1 MTESELMKYSLTI
14 KAVALSLCMASA
26 ALMQGCMLNAN
37 EYQYVSSTGDSA
49 KQSTTTDDP
58 SESSPADSSETTTEE
73 TFPEAMH
80 MEPPEVD
87 TEAPVFISYP
97 RTISLAKG
105 KEFVPDDYVGYID
118 DTDRGIE
125 LKVTGEVDVNTAG
138 DYPIQMTIT
147 DDAGNSKTIDV
158 TVKVYVKKPTPT
170 KKPATSSSSKSSTSA
185 TTAKKKTTFADLKN
199 KYETGNAFIG
209 IDVSKYQGNIDFA
222 KVKEAGCHFVIIRM
236 AIYNNGKFG
245 IDTKFEENYKKAK
258 AAGLLVGVYYYSV
271 DNTEKLMKEH
281 CAELAKA
288 LKGKEID
295 FPVAYDFEKW
305 KGFQK
310 LKMNS
315 SDLNNMF
322 YLFCSEMENYGY
334 EAMIYANPYFLRNWF
349 RPGRYKIW
357 LADWKTQPSYV
368 GTFHF
373 WQFSASGRI
382 SGINGNVDVNVY
394 YPDGRTVE
402 AKKEEKSNG

>member
-1 MTESELMKYSLTI
+1 MNKSLKI
-14 KAVALSLCMASA
+14 KVLSLSVCMSA
-26 ALMQGCMLNAN
+26 VMLMQGCMLNAN
-37 EYQYVSSTGDSA
+37 QYQYVTTKDGTSSESTLPADSG
-49 KQSTTTDDP
+49 
-58 SESSPADSSETTTEE
+58 SESSSDESSETTTTEE
-73 TFPEAMH
+73 TIPASLH
-80 MEPPEVD
+80 MDPPEVD

-97 RTISLAKG
+97 RTIQLLKG
-105 KEFVPDDYVGYID
+105 KEFVADEYVGYID
-118 DTDRGIE
+118 DTDREVE
-125 LKVTGEVDVNTAG
+125 LKVTGDVDINTVG
-138 DYPIQMTIT
+138 DYPIQMTIS

-158 TVKVYVKKPTPT
+158 TVKVYTKKPTPT
-170 KKPATSSSSKSSTSA
+170 KKPVSSSSKSSTSN
-185 TTAKKKTTFADLKN
+185 TTKKKYNFSDLKD
-199 KYETGNAFIG
+199 KYASGNAYIG
-209 IDVSKYQGNIDFA
+209 IDVSKYQGNIDFQ
-222 KVKEAGCHFVIIRM
+222 KVKDAGCHFVIIRM

-322 YLFCSEMENYGY
+322 YLFCSEMESYGY

-349 RPGRYKIW
+349 RPGGHKIW

-368 GTFHF
+368 GKFHF
-373 WQFSASGRI
+373 WQFSATGKI
-382 SGINGNVDVNVY
+382 PGINANVDVNIY
-394 YPDGRTVE
+394 YPEGRVVE
-402 AKKEEKSNG
+402 AKKEDKSNG

>member
-1 MTESELMKYSLTI
+1 
-14 KAVALSLCMASA
+14 
-26 ALMQGCMLNAN
+26 MLNAN
-37 EYQYVSSTGDSA
+37 QYQYVTTGETSTETTSAADSG
-49 KQSTTTDDP
+49 
-58 SESSPADSSETTTEE
+58 SESAPADSSETTTEE
-73 TFPEAMH
+73 TVPSSLH
-80 MEPPEVD
+80 MDPPEVD

-97 RTISLAKG
+97 RTISLVKG
-105 KEFVPDDYVGYID
+105 KEFVPDEYVGYID
-118 DTDRGIE
+118 DTDRDVE
-125 LKVTGEVDVNTAG
+125 LKVTGDVDINTVG
-138 DYPIQMTIT
+138 DYPIKMTIT

-158 TVKVYVKKPTPT
+158 TVKVYTKKPTPT
-170 KKPATSSSSKSSTSA
+170 KKPATSSSKSSTSS
-185 TTAKKKTTFADLKN
+185 TTKKKYNFSDLKE
-199 KYETGNAFIG
+199 KYATGNAYIG
-209 IDVSKYQGNIDFA
+209 IDVSKYQGNIDFN
-222 KVKEAGCHFVIIRM
+222 KVRDAGCHFVIIRM

-258 AAGLLVGVYYYSV
+258 EAGLLVGVYYYSV

-322 YLFCSEMENYGY
+322 YLFCSEMQNYGY

-349 RPGRYKIW
+349 KPGHYKIW

-373 WQFSASGRI
+373 WQFSATGRI
-382 SGINGNVDVNVY
+382 AGIQGDVDVNVY
-394 YPDGRTVE
+394 YPEGRTVE
-402 AKKEEKSNG
+402 PKKEDSNG

>member
-1 MTESELMKYSLTI
+1 MNKSLKI
-14 KAVALSLCMASA
+14 KALSLSVCMSA
-26 ALMQGCMLNAN
+26 VMLMQGCMLNAN
-37 EYQYVSSTGDSA
+37 QYQYVTTKDSA
-49 KQSTTTDDP
+49 SSESALPADSG
-58 SESSPADSSETTTEE
+58 SESSSDESSETTTTEE
-73 TFPEAMH
+73 TIPASLH
-80 MEPPEVD
+80 MDPPEVD

-97 RTISLAKG
+97 RTIQLLKG
-105 KEFVPDDYVGYID
+105 KEFVADDYVGYID
-118 DTDRGIE
+118 DTDREVE
-125 LKVTGEVDVNTAG
+125 LKVTGEVDINTVG
-138 DYPIQMTIT
+138 DYPIQMTIS

-158 TVKVYVKKPTPT
+158 TVKVYTKKPTPT
-170 KKPATSSSSKSSTSA
+170 KKPVSSSSKSSTSN
-185 TTAKKKTTFADLKN
+185 TTKKKYNFSDLKD
-199 KYETGNAFIG
+199 KYASGNAYIG
-209 IDVSKYQGNIDFA
+209 IDVSKYQGNIDFQ
-222 KVKEAGCHFVIIRM
+222 KVKDAGCHFVILRM

-258 AAGLLVGVYYYSV
+258 AAGLLIGVYYYSV

-305 KGFQK
+305 KGFQN

-322 YLFCSEMENYGY
+322 YLFCSEMESYGY

-349 RPGRYKIW
+349 RPGGHKIW

-368 GTFHF
+368 GKFYF
-373 WQFSASGRI
+373 WQFSATGKI
-382 SGINGNVDVNVY
+382 PGINANVDVNIY
-394 YPDGRTVE
+394 YPEGRVVE
-402 AKKEEKSNG
+402 AKKEDKSNG

>member
-1 MTESELMKYSLTI
+1 MNKTLKI
-14 KAVALSLCMASA
+14 KAVSLSFCMCAT

-37 EYQYVSSTGDSA
+37 EYSYISQTGTSGSESA
-49 KQSTTTDDP
+49 AYTDTG
-58 SESSPADSSETTTEE
+58 SESSPADSSGNTTEE
-73 TFPEAMH
+73 TIPSSLH

-118 DTDRGIE
+118 DTDRDVE
-125 LKVTGEVDVNTAG
+125 LKVTGEVDNNTVG

-158 TVKVYVKKPTPT
+158 TVKVYAKKPTPT
-170 KKPATSSSSKSSTSA
+170 KKPTSSTSKTSSTG
-185 TTAKKKTTFADLKN
+185 TTKSKKPSFADLKS

-209 IDVSKYQGNIDFA
+209 ID
-222 KVKEAGCHFVIIRM
+222 
-236 AIYNNGKFG
+236 
-245 IDTKFEENYKKAK
+245 TKFEDNYKKAK
-258 AAGLLVGVYYYSV
+258 AAGLLIGVYYYSV

-322 YLFCSEMENYGY
+322 YLFCTEMESYGY
-334 EAMIYANPYFLRNWF
+334 DAMIYANPYFLRNWF
-349 RPGRYKIW
+349 KPGHYKIW

-368 GTFHF
+368 GTFYF
-373 WQFSASGRI
+373 WQFSATGRI
-382 SGINGNVDVNVY
+382 AGIQGDVDVNIY
-394 YPDGRTVE
+394 YPEGRTVE
-402 AKKEEKSNG
+402 AKKEDSNG

>member
-1 MTESELMKYSLTI
+1 MNKSLKI
-14 KAVALSLCMASA
+14 KALSLSVCMSA
-26 ALMQGCMLNAN
+26 VMLMQGCMLNAN
-37 EYQYVSSTGDSA
+37 QYQYVTTKDSA
-49 KQSTTTDDP
+49 SSESALPSDSG
-58 SESSPADSSETTTEE
+58 SESSSDESSETTTTEE
-73 TFPEAMH
+73 TIPASLH
-80 MEPPEVD
+80 MDPPEVD

-97 RTISLAKG
+97 RTIQLLKG
-105 KEFVPDDYVGYID
+105 KEFVADDYVGYID
-118 DTDRGIE
+118 DTDREVE
-125 LKVTGEVDVNTAG
+125 LKVTGEVDINTVG
-138 DYPIQMTIT
+138 DYPIQMTIS

-158 TVKVYVKKPTPT
+158 TVKVYTKKPTPT
-170 KKPATSSSSKSSTSA
+170 KKPVSSSSKSSTSN
-185 TTAKKKTTFADLKN
+185 TTKKKYNFSDLKD
-199 KYETGNAFIG
+199 KYASGNAYIG
-209 IDVSKYQGNIDFA
+209 IDVSKYQGNIDFQ
-222 KVKEAGCHFVIIRM
+222 KVKDAGCHFVILRM

-258 AAGLLVGVYYYSV
+258 AAGLLIGVYYYSV

-305 KGFQK
+305 KGFQN

-322 YLFCSEMENYGY
+322 YLFCSEMESYGY

-349 RPGRYKIW
+349 RPGGHKIW

-368 GTFHF
+368 GKFYF
-373 WQFSASGRI
+373 WQFSATGKI
-382 SGINGNVDVNVY
+382 PGINANVDVNIY
-394 YPDGRTVE
+394 YPEGRVVE
-402 AKKEEKSNG
+402 AKKEDKSNG

>member
-1 MTESELMKYSLTI
+1 MNKTLKI
-14 KAVALSLCMASA
+14 KAVSLSFCMCAT

-37 EYQYVSSTGDSA
+37 EYSYISQTGTSGSESA
-49 KQSTTTDDP
+49 AYTDTG
-58 SESSPADSSETTTEE
+58 SESSPADSSDNTTEE
-73 TFPEAMH
+73 TIPSSLH

-118 DTDRGIE
+118 DTDRDVE
-125 LKVTGEVDVNTAG
+125 LKVTGEVDNNTVG

-158 TVKVYVKKPTPT
+158 TVKVYAKKPTPT
-170 KKPATSSSSKSSTSA
+170 KKPTSSTSKTSSTG
-185 TTAKKKTTFADLKN
+185 TTKSKKPSFADLKS

-209 IDVSKYQGNIDFA
+209 IDVSKYQGNIDFQ
-222 KVKEAGCHFVIIRM
+222 KVKDAGCHFVILRM

-245 IDTKFEENYKKAK
+245 IDTKFEDNYKKAK
-258 AAGLLVGVYYYSV
+258 AAGLLIGVYYYSV

-322 YLFCSEMENYGY
+322 YLFCTEMESYGY
-334 EAMIYANPYFLRNWF
+334 DAMIYANPYFLRNWF
-349 RPGRYKIW
+349 KPGHYKIW

-368 GTFHF
+368 GTFYF
-373 WQFSASGRI
+373 WQFSATGRI
-382 SGINGNVDVNVY
+382 AGIQGDVDVNIY
-394 YPDGRTVE
+394 YPEGRTVE
-402 AKKEEKSNG
+402 AKKEDSNG

>member
-1 MTESELMKYSLTI
+1 MKLSKKV
-14 KAVALSLCMASA
+14 KATLLLFSMSATVLS
-26 ALMQGCMLNAN
+26 QGCMLNMN
-37 EYQYVSSTGDSA
+37 EYKY
-49 KQSTTTDDP
+49 QS
-58 SESSPADSSETTTEE
+58 SESSTTETIVSSDSKTGSESDSESVPADTTEE
-73 TFPEAMH
+73 TIPSSLH
-80 MEPPEVD
+80 MDPPEVD

-97 RTISLAKG
+97 RTINLLKG
-105 KEFVPDDYVGYID
+105 KEFIPGDYVGYID
-118 DTDRGIE
+118 DVDRDVDF
-125 LKVTGEVDVNTAG
+125 KVTGDVDVNAVG
-138 DYPIQMTIT
+138 SYPIQMTIT

-158 TVKVYVKKPTPT
+158 TVKVYTKKPTPT
-170 KKPATSSSSKSSTSA
+170 KNPDATSSKTSSST
-185 TTAKKKTTFADLKN
+185 TKKPKTTFADLKK

-209 IDVSKYQGNIDFA
+209 IDVSKYQGNIDFQ
-222 KVKEAGCHFVIIRM
+222 KVKDAGCHFVILRA

-245 IDTKFEENYKKAK
+245 IDSKFEQYYKDAK

-271 DNTEKLMKEH
+271 DNTTELMKEH

-315 SDLNNMF
+315 SDLTNMF
-322 YLFCSEMENYGY
+322 YLFCSEMESYGY

-349 RPGRYKIW
+349 RPGGHKIW
-357 LADWKTQPSYV
+357 LADWKTNPSYV
-368 GTFHF
+368 GKFYF

-382 SGINGNVDVNVY
+382 AGIQGNVDVDVY
-394 YPDGRTVE
+394 YPNGRVVE
-402 AKKEEKSNG
+402 AKKEDKSNG

>member
-1 MTESELMKYSLTI
+1 M
-14 KAVALSLCMASA
+14 
-26 ALMQGCMLNAN
+26 
-37 EYQYVSSTGDSA
+37 D
-49 KQSTTTDDP
+49 
-58 SESSPADSSETTTEE
+58 
-73 TFPEAMH
+73 
-80 MEPPEVD
+80 PPEVD

-97 RTISLAKG
+97 RTISLQKG
-105 KEFVPDDYVGYID
+105 KEFVAGDYVGYID
-118 DTDRGIE
+118 DTDRDVE
-125 LKVTGEVDVNTAG
+125 LKVTGEVDNNTVG
-138 DYPIQMTIT
+138 EYPIQMTIT

-158 TVKVYVKKPTPT
+158 TVKVYAKKPTPT
-170 KKPATSSSSKSSTSA
+170 KKPTSSTSKTSSTG
-185 TTAKKKTTFADLKN
+185 TTKSKKPSFADLKS

-209 IDVSKYQGNIDFA
+209 IDVSKYQGNIDFQ
-222 KVKEAGCHFVIIRM
+222 KVKDAGCHFVILRM

-258 AAGLLVGVYYYSV
+258 AAGLLIGVYYYSV

-305 KGFQK
+305 KGFQN

-322 YLFCSEMENYGY
+322 YLFCSEMESYGY
-334 EAMIYANPYFLRNWF
+334 DAMIYANPYFLRNWF
-349 RPGRYKIW
+349 KPGHYKIW
-357 LADWKTQPSYV
+357 LADWKTQPSYA
-368 GTFHF
+368 GTFYF
-373 WQFSASGRI
+373 WQFSATGRVP
-382 SGINGNVDVNVY
+382 GIQGDVDVNVY

-402 AKKEEKSNG
+402 AKKEDSSNG

>member
-1 MTESELMKYSLTI
+1 MKISLKI
-14 KAVALSLCMASA
+14 KAFSLSVCMSA
-26 ALMQGCMLNAN
+26 AMLTQGCMLNAN
-37 EYQYVSSTGDSA
+37 EYKYVSSTGDSTTE
-49 KQSTTTDDP
+49 TTTTADSG
-58 SESSPADSSETTTEE
+58 SESAPADSSDTTTTEE
-73 TFPEAMH
+73 TIPSSLH

-97 RTISLAKG
+97 RTISLVKG

-118 DTDRGIE
+118 DTDRDVE
-125 LKVTGEVDVNTAG
+125 LKVTGDVDINTVG
-138 DYPIQMTIT
+138 DYPIQMTIK

-158 TVKVYVKKPTPT
+158 TVKVYTKKPTPT
-170 KKPATSSSSKSSTSA
+170 KKPTSSATSSKSSTSN
-185 TTAKKKTTFADLKN
+185 TTKKKKTTFADLKN

-209 IDVSKYQGNIDFA
+209 IDVSKYQGNIDFN
-222 KVKEAGCHFVIIRM
+222 KVKDAGCHFVIIRM

-245 IDTKFEENYKKAK
+245 IDSKFEENYKKAK

-322 YLFCSEMENYGY
+322 YLFCTEMESYGY
-334 EAMIYANPYFLRNWF
+334 DAMIYANPYFLRNWF
-349 RPGRYKIW
+349 KPGHYKIW

-368 GTFHF
+368 GTFYF
-373 WQFSASGRI
+373 WQFCATGRI
-382 SGINGNVDVNVY
+382 AGISGDVDVKIY
-394 YPDGRTVE
+394 YPHGRTVE
-402 AKKEEKSNG
+402 ATKEDTSNG

>member
-1 MTESELMKYSLTI
+1 MNKSLKI
-14 KAVALSLCMASA
+14 KALSLSFCMCAT

-37 EYQYVSSTGDSA
+37 EYSYISQNGSTGTE
-49 KQSTTTDDP
+49 TTTGSDTG
-58 SESSPADSSETTTEE
+58 SESSPADSSDTTTTEE
-73 TFPEAMH
+73 TIPASLH

-97 RTISLAKG
+97 RTISLQKG
-105 KEFVPDDYVGYID
+105 KEFVPGNYVGYID
-118 DTDRGIE
+118 DTDRDVE
-125 LKVTGEVDVNTAG
+125 LKVTGEVDNNTVG
-138 DYPIQMTIT
+138 EYPIQMTIT

-158 TVKVYVKKPTPT
+158 TVKVYAKKPTPT
-170 KKPATSSSSKSSTSA
+170 KKPTSSTSKTSSTG
-185 TTAKKKTTFADLKN
+185 TTKSKKPSFADLKS

-209 IDVSKYQGNIDFA
+209 IDVSKYQGNIDFQ
-222 KVKEAGCHFVIIRM
+222 KVKDAGCHFVILRM

-258 AAGLLVGVYYYSV
+258 EAGLLIGVYYYSV

-305 KGFQK
+305 KGFQN

-322 YLFCSEMENYGY
+322 YLFCSEMESYGY
-334 EAMIYANPYFLRNWF
+334 DAMIYANPYFLRNWF
-349 RPGRYKIW
+349 KPGHYKIW

-368 GTFHF
+368 GTFYF
-373 WQFSASGRI
+373 WQFSATGRI
-382 SGINGNVDVNVY
+382 PGIQGDVDVNVY

-402 AKKEEKSNG
+402 AKKEDSSNG

>member
-1 MTESELMKYSLTI
+1 MNKSLKI
-14 KAVALSLCMASA
+14 KALSLSFCMCAT

-37 EYQYVSSTGDSA
+37 EYSYISQTGNTGTE
-49 KQSTTTDDP
+49 TTTGSDTG
-58 SESSPADSSETTTEE
+58 SESSPADSSDTTTTEE
-73 TFPEAMH
+73 TIPASLH
-80 MEPPEVD
+80 MDPPEVD

-97 RTISLAKG
+97 RTISLQKG
-105 KEFVPDDYVGYID
+105 KEFVAGDYVGYID
-118 DTDRGIE
+118 DTDRDVE
-125 LKVTGEVDVNTAG
+125 LKVTGEVDNNTVG
-138 DYPIQMTIT
+138 EYPIQMTIT

-158 TVKVYVKKPTPT
+158 TVKVYAKKPTPT
-170 KKPATSSSSKSSTSA
+170 KKPTSSTSKTSSTG
-185 TTAKKKTTFADLKN
+185 TTKSKKPSFADLKS

-209 IDVSKYQGNIDFA
+209 IDVSKYQGNIDFQ
-222 KVKEAGCHFVIIRM
+222 KVKDAGCHFVILRM

-258 AAGLLVGVYYYSV
+258 AAGLLIGVYYYSV

-305 KGFQK
+305 KGFQN

-322 YLFCSEMENYGY
+322 YLFCSEMESYGY
-334 EAMIYANPYFLRNWF
+334 DAMIYANPYFLRNWF
-349 RPGRYKIW
+349 KPGHYKIW
-357 LADWKTQPSYV
+357 LADWKTQPSYA
-368 GTFHF
+368 GKFYF
-373 WQFSASGRI
+373 WQFSATGRVP
-382 SGINGNVDVNVY
+382 GIQGDVDVNVY

-402 AKKEEKSNG
+402 AKKEDSSNG

>member
-1 MTESELMKYSLTI
+1 MNSSLKI
-14 KAVALSLCMASA
+14 KAATISLCLIMSS
-26 ALMQGCMLNAN
+26 LMQGCMLNAN
-37 EYQYVSSTGDSA
+37 EYKYVSSTGDSVTETNTA
-49 KQSTTTDDP
+49 S
-58 SESSPADSSETTTEE
+58 DSSSDTSGDISSDTTESEEE
-73 TFPEAMH
+73 TIPSSLH
-80 MEPPEVD
+80 MDPPEVD

-97 RTISLAKG
+97 RVINLLKG

-118 DTDRGIE
+118 DVDKDVE
-125 LKVTGEVDVNTAG
+125 LKVTGEIDNNTVG
-138 DYPIQMTIT
+138 DYPIQMTIK

-170 KKPATSSSSKSSTSA
+170 KKPATSSSKSSTSN
-185 TTAKKKTTFADLKN
+185 TTKAKKTTFADLKN
-199 KYETGNAFIG
+199 KYATGNAFIG
-209 IDVSKYQGNIDFA
+209 IDVSKYQGNIDFN
-222 KVKEAGCHFVIIRM
+222 KVKDAGCHFVILRM

-258 AAGLLVGVYYYSV
+258 AAGLLIGVYYYSV
-271 DNTEKLMKEH
+271 DNTEALMKEH

-288 LKGKEID
+288 LKGKQID

-322 YLFCSEMENYGY
+322 YLFCSEMESYGY

-349 RPGRYKIW
+349 KPGHYKIW

-373 WQFSASGRI
+373 WQFSATGRI
-382 SGINGNVDVNVY
+382 AGINADVDVNIY
-394 YPDGRTVE
+394 YPNGRTVE
-402 AKKEEKSNG
+402 AKKEDKSNG

>member
-1 MTESELMKYSLTI
+1 MIKSLKI
-14 KAVALSLCMASA
+14 KALSLSVCMSGVM
-26 ALMQGCMLNAN
+26 LMQGCMLNAN
-37 EYQYVSSTGDSA
+37 EYQYV
-49 KQSTTTDDP
+49 TTTNGSNTESTLPADSG
-58 SESSPADSSETTTEE
+58 SESSSSESSETTTEE
-73 TFPEAMH
+73 SIPSSLH

-97 RTISLAKG
+97 RTISLVKG
-105 KEFVPDDYVGYID
+105 KEFKPDDYVGYID
-118 DTDRGIE
+118 DTDRDVE
-125 LKVTGEVDVNTAG
+125 LKVTGEVDINKTG

-158 TVKVYVKKPTPT
+158 TVKVYTKKPTPT
-170 KKPATSSSSKSSTSA
+170 KKPATSSKSSTSN
-185 TTAKKKTTFADLKN
+185 TTKKKYNFSDLKD
-199 KYETGNAFIG
+199 KYASGNAYIG
-209 IDVSKYQGNIDFA
+209 IDVSKYQGNIDFQ
-222 KVKEAGCHFVIIRM
+222 KVKDAGCHFVILRM

-258 AAGLLVGVYYYSV
+258 AAGLLIGVYYYSV

-305 KGFQK
+305 KGFQN

-322 YLFCSEMENYGY
+322 YLFCSEMESYGY

-349 RPGRYKIW
+349 KPGGHKIW
-357 LADWKTQPSYV
+357 LADWKSQPSYV
-368 GTFHF
+368 GKFYF
-373 WQFSASGRI
+373 WQFSATGKI
-382 SGINGNVDVNVY
+382 PGINANVDVNIY
-394 YPDGRTVE
+394 YPEGRVVE
-402 AKKEEKSNG
+402 AKKEDKSNG

>member
-1 MTESELMKYSLTI
+1 MKISLKI
-14 KAVALSLCMASA
+14 KAFSLSACMMA
-26 ALMQGCMLNAN
+26 AMLTQGCMLNAN
-37 EYQYVSSTGDSA
+37 EYKYVSSSGDS
-49 KQSTTTDDP
+49 STETTSTADSGSESAP
-58 SESSPADSSETTTEE
+58 SESSETTTEE
-73 TFPEAMH
+73 TIPSSLH

-97 RTISLAKG
+97 RTIQLLKG

-118 DTDRGIE
+118 DTDREVE
-125 LKVTGEVDVNTAG
+125 LTVTGEVDNNTVG
-138 DYPIQMTIT
+138 DYPIQMTIK

-158 TVKVYVKKPTPT
+158 TVKVYTKKPTPT
-170 KKPATSSSSKSSTSA
+170 KKPTSSATSSKSTSS

-209 IDVSKYQGNIDFA
+209 IDVSKYQGNIDFN
-222 KVKEAGCHFVIIRM
+222 KVKDAGCHFVIIRM

-245 IDTKFEENYKKAK
+245 IDSKFEENYKKAK

-322 YLFCSEMENYGY
+322 YLFCSEMESYGY
-334 EAMIYANPYFLRNWF
+334 DAMIYANPYFLRNWF
-349 RPGRYKIW
+349 KPGHYKIW
-357 LADWKTQPSYV
+357 LADWKTQPSYA
-368 GTFHF
+368 GTFYF
-373 WQFSASGRI
+373 WQFSATGRI
-382 SGINGNVDVNVY
+382 NGINGDVDVNIY
-394 YPDGRTVE
+394 YPEGRTVE
-402 AKKEEKSNG
+402 AKKEDNSNG

>member
-1 MTESELMKYSLTI
+1 MNKSLKI
-14 KAVALSLCMASA
+14 KALSLSFCMCAT

-37 EYQYVSSTGDSA
+37 EYSYISQTGNTGTE
-49 KQSTTTDDP
+49 TTTGSDTG
-58 SESSPADSSETTTEE
+58 SESSPADSSDTTTTEE
-73 TFPEAMH
+73 TIPASLH
-80 MEPPEVD
+80 MDPPEVD

-97 RTISLAKG
+97 RTISLQKG
-105 KEFVPDDYVGYID
+105 KEFVAGDYVGYID
-118 DTDRGIE
+118 DTDRDVE
-125 LKVTGEVDVNTAG
+125 LKVTGEVDNNTVG
-138 DYPIQMTIT
+138 EYPIQMTIT

-158 TVKVYVKKPTPT
+158 TVKVYAKKPTPT
-170 KKPATSSSSKSSTSA
+170 KKPTSSTSKTSSTG
-185 TTAKKKTTFADLKN
+185 TTKSKKPSFADLKS

-209 IDVSKYQGNIDFA
+209 IDVSKYQGNIDFQ
-222 KVKEAGCHFVIIRM
+222 KVKDAGCHFVILRM

-258 AAGLLVGVYYYSV
+258 AAGLLIGVYYYSV

-305 KGFQK
+305 KGFQN

-322 YLFCSEMENYGY
+322 YLFCSEMESYGY
-334 EAMIYANPYFLRNWF
+334 DAMIYANPYFLRNWF
-349 RPGRYKIW
+349 KPGHYKIW
-357 LADWKTQPSYV
+357 LADWKTQPSYA
-368 GTFHF
+368 GTFYF
-373 WQFSASGRI
+373 WQFSATGRVP
-382 SGINGNVDVNVY
+382 GIQGDVDVNVY

-402 AKKEEKSNG
+402 AKKEDSSNG